1 MDKTGNDR
9 LVTMTD
15 LGPIVDIIRAVRERG
30 WSCPDDEELAA
41 YVEQNLS
48 RPQRE
53 RVERHMSG
61 CKSCRD
67 KIGFLVKAQS
77 FESPEAAPP
86 HWLARARGLTSSGG
100 SPSIAHGWYWG
111 GAVAAAACAVLA
123 VGLWI
128 KPGAKVSAPTSLSSP
143 PVASSTVVIARSEG
157 VKPVGRTAP
166 DSVARTQAQIELS
179 PHIVF
184 PKPESAVAGEGLEFR
199 WKETKGALYYEA
211 RLLSSEGDVLWEQ
224 RVDALSAPLPAT
236 VILRP
241 HETYFLWVRAYLAEG
256 KVVQSKATR
265 FTVAEKN

>member
-9 LVTMTD
+9 LATMTD
-15 LGPIVDIIRAVRERG
+15 LRPIVNMLRSVRERG
-30 WSCPDDEELAA
+30 WSCPDDERLAA
-41 YVEQNLS
+41 YVDQNLS
-48 RPQRE
+48 RPQRV

-61 CKSCRD
+61 CRSCRD
-67 KIGFLVKAQS
+67 KMGFLIKAQS
-77 FESPEAAPP
+77 FESPEAAPLD
-86 HWLARARGLTSSGG
+86 WLARVRGLTHSGS
-100 SPSIAHGWYWG
+100 SPSIAHRWYWS

-128 KPGAKVSAPTSLSSP
+128 KPSARVSAPAPLSSR
-143 PVASSTVVIARSEG
+143 PVARSTEVIARSEG
-157 VKPVGRTAP
+157 VNPVGRAAR
-166 DSVARTQAQIELS
+166 DSVARTQAQIDLS

-184 PKPESAVAGEGLEFR
+184 PKPDSAVARYGLEFR

-224 RVDALSAPLPAT
+224 KGDALSAPLPAT

-265 FTVAEKN
+265 FTVAERN